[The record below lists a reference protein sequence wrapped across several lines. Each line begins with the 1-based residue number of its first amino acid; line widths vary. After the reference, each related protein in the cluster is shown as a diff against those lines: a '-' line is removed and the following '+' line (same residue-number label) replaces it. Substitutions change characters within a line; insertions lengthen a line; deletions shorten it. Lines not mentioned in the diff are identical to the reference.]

1 MVIGMKKFGW
11 RLVASTIY
19 MLVLISVFTNLFSI
33 YFNAMSNDRL
43 VSAVIGGSMVAVGI
57 GASFMLDATTGG
69 VDIIVKML
77 RLRFRHLKAGSLF
90 IAIDLVVVSLAGI
103 VFRDVNSAVYAM
115 ISVLISSYVLDSILY
130 GRDEAKMIYVI
141 SDESE
146 KISRRILKELA
157 IGATY
162 LDGEGAYYQK
172 RKIGRAHV

>member
-1 MVIGMKKFGW
+1 
-11 RLVASTIY
+11 
-19 MLVLISVFTNLFSI
+19 
-33 YFNAMSNDRL
+33 
-43 VSAVIGGSMVAVGI
+43 MVAVGI

-172 RKIGRAHV
+172 RKKVILCVMRKQIAPKAIQIIQTEDPEAFLIITSANEIYGEGYK